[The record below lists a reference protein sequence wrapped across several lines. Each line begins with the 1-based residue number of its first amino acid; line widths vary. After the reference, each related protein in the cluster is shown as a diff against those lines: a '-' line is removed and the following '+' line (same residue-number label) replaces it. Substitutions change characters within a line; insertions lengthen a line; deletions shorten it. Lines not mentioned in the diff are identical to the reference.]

1 MANNGDVKISAAAYV
16 KAKAEFFYL
25 PKPLAENPRFET
37 PSSPQLVKDYE
48 KAARKEH
55 YVDPSFQKKYQ
66 SK

>member
-16 KAKAEFFYL
+16 KAKAEFYL
-25 PKPLAENPRFET
+25 PKLLAEYPRFET

-55 YVDPSFQKKYQ
+55 HVDPSFQKKYQ